1 MTNVLKAD
9 LFNLR
14 RGKALYLLLGGAVL
28 AGILL
33 PLIYYGM
40 FEFLKFLQTN
50 EQMLEIEELQKML
63 STLAGITEYLNADR
77 IFLTVLP
84 MAEGYG
90 LIICGAVCF
99 YNVRQFS
106 NGVIRNKL
114 IAGKSRF
121 SIYMSMLITSVIMT
135 LAAALVNLVVSALF
149 SMILFGKFVMPFGD
163 LVVIFV
169 ITLLVYAVYSA
180 IVTFIAFS
188 TKSVPA
194 SLVISI
200 VLPIITNTI
209 LSLLGTLASTL
220 PDFLIPVF
228 AILPSMQSILVMS
241 GIVGARII
249 VVSVIADTAWIVI
262 LSLIGILKFKKADIN

>member
-1 MTNVLKAD
+1 MTNVLRAD

-33 PLIYYGM
+33 PFIYYGM

-121 SIYMSMLITSVIMT
+121 SIYMSMLITSAIMT
-135 LAAALVNLVVSALF
+135 LSAAVVNLVVSALF
-149 SMILFGKFVMPFGD
+149 CVVLFGKFVMPFGD

-169 ITLLVYAVYSA
+169 ITLLVYAAYSA
-180 IVTFIAFS
+180 IVTLIAFS
-188 TKSVPA
+188 SKSVPA

-200 VLPIITNTI
+200 VLPIVTNTI
-209 LSLLGTLASTL
+209 LSLFGTLASTL

-249 VVSVIADTAWIVI
+249 VVSVIADTVWIVI
-262 LSLIGILKFKKADIN
+262 LSLIGIMKFKKADIK

>member
-1 MTNVLKAD
+1 MTNVLRAD

-50 EQMLEIEELQKML
+50 KQMLEIEELQKML

-121 SIYMSMLITSVIMT
+121 SIYMSMLITSAIMT
-135 LAAALVNLVVSALF
+135 LSAAVVNLVVSALF
-149 SMILFGKFVMPFGD
+149 CVVLFGKFVMPFGD

-169 ITLLVYAVYSA
+169 ITLLVYAAYSA
-180 IVTFIAFS
+180 IVTLIAFS
-188 TKSVPA
+188 SKSVPA

-200 VLPIITNTI
+200 VLPIVTNTI
-209 LSLLGTLASTL
+209 LSLFGTLASTL

-249 VVSVIADTAWIVI
+249 VVSVIADTVWIVI
-262 LSLIGILKFKKADIN
+262 LSLIGIMKFKKADIK